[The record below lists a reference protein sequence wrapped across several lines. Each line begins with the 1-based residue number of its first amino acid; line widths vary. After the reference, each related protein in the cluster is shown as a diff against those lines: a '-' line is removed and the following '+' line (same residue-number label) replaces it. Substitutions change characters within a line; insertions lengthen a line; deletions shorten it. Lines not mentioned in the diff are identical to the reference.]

1 MDANGC
7 FRVFMDSG
15 IPEYYVLYQQLKRME
30 ESNVSNDPGTGTSGM
45 SLQ

>member
-1 MDANGC
+1 MDSNEC

-15 IPEYYVLYQQLKRME
+15 IPEYYVLYQQLKKME
-30 ESNVSNDPGTGTSGM
+30 ESDVSNDPGTSTSGL

>member
-1 MDANGC
+1 MDSIAC
-7 FRVFMDSG
+7 WKVFMDSG

-30 ESNVSNDPGTGTSGM
+30 ESNVSNNPGTGTSGL